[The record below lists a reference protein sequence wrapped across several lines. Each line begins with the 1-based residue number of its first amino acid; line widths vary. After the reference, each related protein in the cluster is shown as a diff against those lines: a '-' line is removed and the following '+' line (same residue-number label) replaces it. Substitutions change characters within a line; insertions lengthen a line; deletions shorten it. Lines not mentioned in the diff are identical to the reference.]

1 MSNHLDHP
9 KAADQILLR
18 NPAVVIVLLG
28 LNK

>member
-1 MSNHLDHP
+1 MSNRPERP

-18 NPAVVIVLLG
+18 NPAVAVVQLG